1 MSVYM
6 PVVSLS
12 VQLLP
17 ADSNPSYARYGPKGE
32 ANSKQNVPMSI
43 YLPPTGV
50 AEDNDEAFI
59 LRPAGGEI
67 RQRATLR
74 TQGDQTQQEGTK

>member
-1 MSVYM
+1 M

-12 VQLLP
+12 AQLLP

-32 ANSKQNVPMSI
+32 ANSKQNVLMSI
-43 YLPPTGV
+43 YRPTGV